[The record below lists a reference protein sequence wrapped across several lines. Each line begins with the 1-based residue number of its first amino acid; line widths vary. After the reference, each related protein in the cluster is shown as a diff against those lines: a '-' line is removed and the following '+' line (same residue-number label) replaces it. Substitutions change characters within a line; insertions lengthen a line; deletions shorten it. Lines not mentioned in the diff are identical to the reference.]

1 MQKAFDLIVERL
13 EECTIKSKDSLAFF
27 NECGVKFV
35 SANKA
40 IEIVNKVAEEYK
52 STEHINCSTDDLI
65 SRSALLGAMDKRYKE
80 KEGNVLDNLAEGFMQ
95 MEKLI
100 KEQPTVSVND
110 GWIPCSERL
119 PKVETE
125 VLIYA
130 RRKYTGGHFKD
141 IITTAMYE
149 DGTVRENDSCWRW
162 EEIEGEWDEEE
173 DCYIIPEGWWE
184 NKHYNPDGELNYA
197 VDDKILAWRELPQ
210 PYQPKGE

>member
-1 MQKAFDLIVERL
+1 MQIKSL
-13 EECTIKSKDSLAFF
+13 EEVINRLQYKADNIKAKLEPSYFTECIDYLKSL
-27 NECGVKFV
+27 NG
-35 SANKA
+35 
-40 IEIVNKVAEEYK
+40 
-52 STEHINCSTDDLI
+52 DLI
-65 SRSALLGAMDKRYKE
+65 SKSALIKALTNVEVSFYLEDGQTSDTYDGTTIMDIIE
-80 KEGNVLDNLAEGFMQ
+80 
-95 MEKLI
+95 
-100 KEQPTVSVND
+100 EQTTISVDD

-197 VDDKILAWRELPQ
+197 VDDKVLAWRELPQ
-210 PYQPKGE
+210 PYQPKGD